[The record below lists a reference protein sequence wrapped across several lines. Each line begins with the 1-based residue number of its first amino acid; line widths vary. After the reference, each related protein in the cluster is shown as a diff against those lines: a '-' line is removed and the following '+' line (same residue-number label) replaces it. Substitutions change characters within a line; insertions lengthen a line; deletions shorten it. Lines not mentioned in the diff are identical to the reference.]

1 MASDDEK
8 RKRYRKRIAQ
18 HEAAEAAKRAAA
30 SRRFNIDEFIADVE
44 KPIEVQVP
52 TIAYARQKQ
61 EVEAAIKRLELMQ
74 NADTPEAETR
84 NQEALIEQLIA
95 ALKPD
100 FYVVTYK
107 QLTNADILELNAQ
120 KTTGYE
126 RSLDILFRMLNK
138 ADTSVTRDKIRALGP
153 LNTAYILTAIREKTP
168 LFLP

>member
-1 MASDDEK
+1 
-8 RKRYRKRIAQ
+8 
-18 HEAAEAAKRAAA
+18 
-30 SRRFNIDEFIADVE
+30 
-44 KPIEVQVP
+44 VP
-52 TIAYARQKQ
+52 TVAYARQKQ
-61 EVEAAIKRLELMQ
+61 EVEAGIKRLELMQ
-74 NADTPEAETR
+74 NADTPEAGIT
-84 NQEALIEQLIA
+84 NQEAAIEQLIA

-107 QLTNADILELNAQ
+107 QLTNADILEMNTQ
-120 KTTGYE
+120 KVTGYE